1 MQELE
6 ITYYYD
12 FQSREIHPV
21 MGRKNPKSIVS
32 YIHYYLSLLESG
44 FLYEDLLEKL
54 QEAFH
59 YHYEIGGHKK
69 YLDPILKQIDYLTLA
84 YQEYLKKDKLQKKR
98 IVLKKQFFFFGKNIE
113 KSFLFMLEY
122 RQQSRRVILDEEGY

>member
-54 QEAFH
+54 QEAFR
-59 YHYEIGGHKK
+59 YHYDNGHQK
-69 YLDPILKQIDYLTLA
+69 YLDPILKQIDYLNLA

-98 IVLKKQFFFFGKNIE
+98 IVLRKQFFF
-113 KSFLFMLEY
+113 
-122 RQQSRRVILDEEGY
+122 

>member
-12 FQSREIHPV
+12 FQSREIYPV

-59 YHYEIGGHKK
+59 YHYDNGYQK
-69 YLDPILKQIDYLTLA
+69 YLDPILKQIDYLSLA

-98 IVLKKQFFFFGKNIE
+98 IVLRKQFFFLYW
-113 KSFLFMLEY
+113 SFFLICVKIDVGY
-122 RQQSRRVILDEEGY
+122 RRAVL

>member
-21 MGRKNPKSIVS
+21 MGRKNPKRIVS

-54 QEAFH
+54 QEAFR
-59 YHYEIGGHKK
+59 YHYDNGHQK

>member
-1 MQELE
+1 MQKLE

-12 FQSREIHPV
+12 FQSREIYPV

-54 QEAFH
+54 QEAFR
-59 YHYEIGGHKK
+59 YRYDNGYQK
-69 YLDPILKQIDYLTLA
+69 YLDPILKQIDYLNLA

-98 IVLKKQFFFFGKNIE
+98 IVLRKQFFFYIGVF
-113 KSFLFMLEY
+113 FLFVLKQM
-122 RQQSRRVILDEEGY
+122 